1 MVAFNE
7 VIGWRK
13 ERSICEAIE
22 TQCAACHPLANL
34 CTVYKVG
41 EPPNTQ
47 EEVLMMRR
55 RIFPWM
61 GLLVLFLV
69 LFLCTGAIAATSY
82 KVKNGDSL
90 YTISRKT
97 GASIEALK
105 AANGL
110 HGNALKVNQTLAI
123 PANNSKKSAKTGNL
137 SRQHTHHD
145 KSSPVKTTSYVVKR
159 GESIYLISK
168 KTGLSIN
175 EIKRLNHI
183 RSNRFRAGQK
193 LVLSHPVI
201 TEASVDKTEE
211 SDDPGAIDEDDTLT
225 EQEVISGED
234 MAEID
239 QDKQASSALLG
250 HWNDSKE
257 RDLLVKVAKGFLGA
271 PYRFGGSSV
280 RGLDCSAFVK
290 KIYQFFDVSLPRTAR
305 EQARVGVRVPRENLE
320 EGDLVFFN
328 TRRAFGHVGIYIG
341 NNEFVHA
348 ASGHQRSVTISNLD
362 DPYYNKHFIKA
373 VRIKDLDKEV

>member
-1 MVAFNE
+1 
-7 VIGWRK
+7 
-13 ERSICEAIE
+13 
-22 TQCAACHPLANL
+22 
-34 CTVYKVG
+34 
-41 EPPNTQ
+41 
-47 EEVLMMRR
+47 MMQR

-61 GLLVLFLV
+61 GLLVLFQI
-69 LFLCTGAIAATSY
+69 LFLCAGAIGATSY
-82 KVKNGDSL
+82 KVKNGDNL
-90 YTISRKT
+90 YNIARKT
-97 GASIEALK
+97 GASVDALK

-110 HGNALKVNQTLAI
+110 HSNALKVNQTIVI
-123 PANNSKKSAKTGNL
+123 PTSDSKKSAKNGNL
-137 SRQHTHHD
+137 SQQHTHHV
-145 KSSPVKTTSYVVKR
+145 KASLVKTSTYVVRR
-159 GESIYLISK
+159 GESVYLISK
-168 KTGLSIN
+168 KTGLSVN

-183 RSNRFRAGQK
+183 RSNRLRAGQK
-193 LVLSHPVI
+193 LVLSHPNI

-211 SDDPGAIDEDDTLT
+211 SDDPSVMEEDDNLT

-290 KIYQFFDVSLPRTAR
+290 KMYQFFDVSLPRTAR

-328 TRRAFGHVGIYIG
+328 TRHAFGHVGIYIG

-348 ASGHQRSVTISNLD
+348 ASGRQRSVTISNLD

-373 VRIKDLDKEV
+373 VRIKDLEKEV